1 MQNQNREDLLKK
13 LKTIE
18 EKIFLIDMIDKW
30 DEEDSDTYIK
40 LMNEKFKILEEL
52 AIIDRKEGILT
63 NGNTIDNKS

>member
-13 LKTIE
+13 LETIE

-40 LMNEKFKILEEL
+40 LMNEKLKILKEL

>member
-1 MQNQNREDLLKK
+1 MQNKNREDLLKK
-13 LKTIE
+13 LETIE

-40 LMNEKFKILEEL
+40 LMNEKLKILEEL

>member
-1 MQNQNREDLLKK
+1 MQKQNREDLLKK
-13 LKTIE
+13 LETIE

>member
-13 LKTIE
+13 IKTIE

>member
-1 MQNQNREDLLKK
+1 MQKQNREDLLKK

-30 DEEDSDTYIK
+30 DEKDSDTYIK

-52 AIIDRKEGILT
+52 AIINRKEGILT

>member
-1 MQNQNREDLLKK
+1 MQKQNREDLLKK

>member
-1 MQNQNREDLLKK
+1 MQKQNREDLLKK
-13 LKTIE
+13 LETIE

-40 LMNEKFKILEEL
+40 LMNEKLKILEEL